1 MASGPN
7 DVRAKRRQVTG
18 EQMTSAAAPAPE
30 GRLDRSTRIFYGLG
44 SIAFG
49 VKDNGFSFM
58 LMLFYNQVLGV
69 PASLVALALLTALLF
84 DAVIDPLIG
93 HVSDNLRSPW
103 GRRHPFMYAA
113 ALPVAVSYAALWNPP
128 DLSQEGMFVYLT
140 VLAIVIRT
148 FVAFYEVPSSALAA
162 EFTSSY
168 DDRSVLLSYRFF
180 FAWVGGLSIQA
191 LAFGVLLRP
200 DANQA
205 VGQLNPEGYG
215 RYGLIASLIM
225 LVAIV
230 VSAAGTHRHIPS
242 LRSPPAKQAKT
253 LRQTLSEVRETLNN
267 RSFLFLLASSIATAL
282 AGGLVAS
289 MNGYF
294 NTFFWEFSAA
304 QISVIT
310 LGVFVSAFVALPSAP
325 LLSRRFGKKHTA
337 MLLSLLSLAIGLGP
351 VLLRL
356 AGLFPPNGS
365 PELFAILFTTSIVGV
380 TCGIIASTMGASM
393 IADVVE
399 EAELKTGRRSEG
411 LFFAASAFVGK
422 SVSGFGILAAAILID
437 AIGLTP
443 GVAPADTSPEVIQR
457 MGALYSPVIIG
468 LYLAG
473 IALLA
478 GYRISR
484 ESHAATL
491 RALAADAEEAAHPFP
506 VKEDR
511 G

>member
-1 MASGPN
+1 MM
-7 DVRAKRRQVTG
+7 V
-18 EQMTSAAAPAPE
+18 SAAPPAAE
-30 GRLDRSTRIFYGLG
+30 GRLDRSTRFFYGLG
-44 SIAFG
+44 SVAFG
-49 VKDNGFSFM
+49 VKDNGFSYM

-84 DAVIDPLIG
+84 DAVIDPMIG
-93 HVSDNLRSPW
+93 HLSDNFRSAW

-128 DLSQEGMFVYLT
+128 DLSTQELFVYLT
-140 VLAIVIRT
+140 VLAVVIRA
-148 FVAFYEVPSSALAA
+148 FIAFYEVPSSALAA
-162 EFTSSY
+162 EFTSGY

-180 FAWVGGLSIQA
+180 FAWIGGLSIQA
-191 LAFGVLLRP
+191 LAFGVLLKP
-200 DANQA
+200 DATHA
-205 VGQLNPEGYG
+205 VGQLNPEGYA
-215 RYGLIASLIM
+215 RYGLIASLVM

-230 VSAAGTHRHIPS
+230 VSAAGTHRHIPT
-242 LRSPPAKQAKT
+242 LRTPPEKRAKT
-253 LRQTLSEVRETLNN
+253 LGQTLSEVRESLNN

-294 NTFFWEFSAA
+294 NTFFWGFSAA

-310 LGVFVSAFVALPSAP
+310 LGVFVSAFVALPTAP

-337 MLLSLLSLAIGLGP
+337 MLLALLSLLIGIGP

-356 AGLFPPNGS
+356 AGLFPANGT
-365 PELFAILFTTSIVGV
+365 PQLFGILFTTSIVGV
-380 TCGIIASTMGASM
+380 TFGIIASTMGSSM

-422 SVSGFGILAAAILID
+422 SVSGFGILAAALLID
-437 AIGLTP
+437 AIGLQP
-443 GVAPADTSPEVIQR
+443 GVAPADMPADVIQR
-457 MGALYSPVIIG
+457 MGAVYAPVIIM
-468 LYLAG
+468 LYLTG
-473 IALLA
+473 FALLS

-484 ESHAATL
+484 DSHAATL

-506 VKEDR
+506 VKED